1 MEGAPEA
8 GHPGIVGLSAE
19 RLFALLA
26 EEPAGSYRVAVSLFE
41 IHRDKVRDL
50 VDETGRK
57 EDLAMREDMNGNV
70 QIADLT
76 EVEVKS
82 VQELLATYAA
92 GVSRRVMAKTG
103 LNEVSSRSHCCFQ
116 IKVTRVEPEKEAVVP
131 AGRTPMSYHVKPKP
145 KVEGK
150 LFLIDLAG
158 FEDNR
163 QTENAGE
170 RMHESRTINTSHFTL
185 GKCFLSLKR
194 GELRVPYR
202 DNKLTRLLG
211 AAFQGKSALSLML
224 VTVCQ
229 NLSRFQAIYN
239 TFTCIQLE
247 GRPVGSRGPVPAVA
261 GNGSPRMAAVP
272 AKEATAAAAAA
283 VRRRSP
289 EGGEVS
295 AQRKPEKEAEKPAP
309 AAAVRRKSPE
319 ALPPRAAPK
328 PQRQP

>member
-1 MEGAPEA
+1 MEGLREE
-8 GHPGIVGLSAE
+8 GGLPGSRVPGLVPLAAE

-26 EEPAGSYRVAVSLFE
+26 GEPAGLYKVMVALFE
-41 IHRDKVRDL
+41 VHRDKVRDL
-50 VDETGRK
+50 VDETGKK

-82 VQELLATYAA
+82 VQELLATYAS
-92 GVSRRVMAKTG
+92 GVARRVMAKTG

-116 IKVTRVEPEKEAVVP
+116 IKVTKQEPEKEPALP

-163 QTENAGE
+163 KTENAGE

-211 AAFQGKSALSLML
+211 AAFQGKSALALML
-224 VTVCQ
+224 VTVCP
-229 NLSRFQAIYN
+229 NLSRFQAVYN

-247 GRPVGSRGPVPAVA
+247 GRPVGSRGAGGAVA
-261 GNGSPRMAAVP
+261 SSGSPRCADASLL
-272 AKEATAAAAAA
+272 
-283 VRRRSP
+283 RRRSP
-289 EGGEVS
+289 RAEDT
-295 AQRKPEKEAEKPAP
+295 KPG
-309 AAAVRRKSPE
+309 SGS
-319 ALPPRAAPK
+319 
-328 PQRQP
+328 

>member
-1 MEGAPEA
+1 MEGLREE
-8 GHPGIVGLSAE
+8 GGLPGSRVPGLVPLAAE

-26 EEPAGSYRVAVSLFE
+26 GEPAGLYKVMVALFE
-41 IHRDKVRDL
+41 VHRDKVRDL
-50 VDETGRK
+50 VDETGKK

-82 VQELLATYAA
+82 VQELLATYAS
-92 GVSRRVMAKTG
+92 GVARRVMAKTG

-116 IKVTRVEPEKEAVVP
+116 IKVTKQEPEKEPALP

-211 AAFQGKSALSLML
+211 AAFQGKSARADAGDGVPEPLALPGRVQHVHL
-224 VTVCQ
+224 HP
-229 NLSRFQAIYN
+229 A
-239 TFTCIQLE
+239 
-247 GRPVGSRGPVPAVA
+247 GRP
-261 GNGSPRMAAVP
+261 
-272 AKEATAAAAAA
+272 
-283 VRRRSP
+283 
-289 EGGEVS
+289 
-295 AQRKPEKEAEKPAP
+295 
-309 AAAVRRKSPE
+309 
-319 ALPPRAAPK
+319 
-328 PQRQP
+328 

>member
-19 RLFALLA
+19 RLFALLS
-26 EEPAGSYRVAVSLFE
+26 EETAGLYRVSVSLFE

-50 VDETGRK
+50 VDETGKK

-82 VQELLATYAA
+82 VKELLNVYAS
-92 GVSRRVMAKTG
+92 GVGRRVMAKTG

-116 IKVTRVEPEKEAVVP
+116 VKVTRIEKTEEQPVAP
-131 AGRTPMSYHVKPKP
+131 ARTPLSYHAKPKP

-150 LFLIDLAG
+150 LILIDLAG

-163 QTENAGE
+163 QTENAGD
-170 RMHESRTINTSHFTL
+170 RLQESRTINTSHFTL

-194 GELRVPYR
+194 GEYRVPYR

-211 AAFQGKSALSLML
+211 EAFQGKSTLALML
-224 VTVCQ
+224 VTVCP
-229 NLSRFQAIYN
+229 NLARFQSIYN
-239 TFTCIQLE
+239 TFTCIQLQ
-247 GRPVGSRGPVPAVA
+247 GFPVGAPRIAPGSSSPKASKSEPLAKAAFRRANTEPPRVA
-261 GNGSPRMAAVP
+261 RQPSAKPEARQPQGQRSPQLGAARRPEMRSPRFAMRVG
-272 AKEATAAAAAA
+272 K
-283 VRRRSP
+283 
-289 EGGEVS
+289 
-295 AQRKPEKEAEKPAP
+295 
-309 AAAVRRKSPE
+309 
-319 ALPPRAAPK
+319 
-328 PQRQP
+328 